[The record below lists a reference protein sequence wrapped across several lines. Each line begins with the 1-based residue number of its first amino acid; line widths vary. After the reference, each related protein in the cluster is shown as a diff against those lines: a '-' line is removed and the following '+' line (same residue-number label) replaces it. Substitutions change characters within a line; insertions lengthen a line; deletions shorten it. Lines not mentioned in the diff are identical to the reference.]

1 MNKNQGLV
9 CQVKIYLTQ
18 DELDWLDSFT
28 KAKYGRVNR
37 SPYLRKLLVKKIQK
51 VQRKA
56 SERQVSSP
64 YATWSAS
71 DDETAFIEANQGLT

>member
-1 MNKNQGLV
+1 MKKNSNLV

-56 SERQVSSP
+56 NERQVSSS
-64 YATWSAS
+64 YGTWSAS

>member
-1 MNKNQGLV
+1 MNKNPGLV

-56 SERQVSSP
+56 NEKQVSSP
-64 YATWSAS
+64 YAEWKPEEGA
-71 DDETAFIEANQGLT
+71 